1 MKNFSYDGLR
11 ETYHQICKQ
20 ELKKQKTH
28 LKEYGGYR
36 TTVSGN
42 RVRRDEPDA
51 DLELRQSDAIRAN
64 SLARMKAQAKAKLK
78 AKGAVP
84 TRGGAP
90 LKTFEQFRA
99 DAGGGLTEEL
109 TKKQTEYM
117 KQVHASAQHLS
128 YDKWMLFITEM
139 L

>member
-1 MKNFSYDGLR
+1 MKYYYDNLT

-20 ELKKQKTH
+20 ELKKKRTH

-36 TTVSGN
+36 RTASGAS
-42 RVRRDEPDA
+42 VRRDEPDQ
-51 DLELRQSDAIRAN
+51 DLEMKQSDAIRSN

-78 AKGAVP
+78 AGNKVP
-84 TRGGAP
+84 TRAGAP

-109 TKKQTEYM
+109 TKKQTEHM

-128 YDKWMLFITEM
+128 YDKWILFIKEM

>member
-1 MKNFSYDGLR
+1 MKYYYDGLT

-36 TTVSGN
+36 TTASGN
-42 RVRRDEPDA
+42 RVRRDEPDQ
-51 DLELRQSDAIRAN
+51 DLEMRQSDAIRSN

-109 TKKQTEYM
+109 TKKQKENM
-117 KQVHASAQHLS
+117 EQVYLSARALD
-128 YDKWMLFITEM
+128 YDKWVLFITEM

>member
-36 TTVSGN
+36 TTASGN

-64 SLARMKAQAKAKLK
+64 ELRRKAAASRDALK
-78 AKGAVP
+78 KKGAVP
-84 TRGGAP
+84 TKKGAK
-90 LKTFEQFRA
+90 LFEDFMKETRFYKEA
-99 DAGGGLTEEL
+99 EENKMSLEDA
-109 TKKQTEYM
+109 KQIYL
-117 KQVHASAQHLS
+117 SAQSLDF
-128 YDKWMLFITEM
+128 DKWMLFITEM

>member
-1 MKNFSYDGLR
+1 MKYYYDGLT

-20 ELKKQKTH
+20 ELKKTRTH

-36 TTVSGN
+36 RTASGAS
-42 RVRRDEPDA
+42 VRRDEPDQ
-51 DLELRQSDAIRAN
+51 DLEMRQSDAIQSN
-64 SLARMKAQAKAKLK
+64 SLVRAKRLAKEKLK

-109 TKKQTEYM
+109 TKKQKDNME
-117 KQVHASAQHLS
+117 QVYLSARALDF
-128 YDKWMLFITEM
+128 DKWVLFTTEM

>member
-1 MKNFSYDGLR
+1 MKYYYDGLT

-20 ELKKQKTH
+20 ELKKTRTH

-36 TTVSGN
+36 TTASGN

-51 DLELRQSDAIRAN
+51 DLELRQSDAIQSN
-64 SLARMKAQAKAKLK
+64 SLVRAKRLAKEKLK

-109 TKKQTEYM
+109 TKKQTEHM

-128 YDKWMLFITEM
+128 YDKWILFITEM

>member
-1 MKNFSYDGLR
+1 MKYYYDGLT

-20 ELKKQKTH
+20 ELKKTRTH

-36 TTVSGN
+36 TTASGN
-42 RVRRDEPDA
+42 RVRRDQPDA
-51 DLELRQSDAIRAN
+51 DLELRQSDAIQSN
-64 SLARMKAQAKAKLK
+64 SLVRAKRLAKEKLK

-90 LKTFEQFRA
+90 LKTFEQFRF
-99 DAGGGLTEEL
+99 DAGRGLTEEL
-109 TKKQTEYM
+109 TKKQKEHM
-117 KQVHASAQHLS
+117 EQVYLSARALD

>member
-11 ETYHQICKQ
+11 ETYSQICKQ

-36 TTVSGN
+36 TTASGN

-64 SLARMKAQAKAKLK
+64 ELRRKAAASRDALK
-78 AKGAVP
+78 KKGAVP
-84 TRGGAP
+84 TKKGAK
-90 LKTFEQFRA
+90 LFEDFMKETRFYKGVEENKMSLE
-99 DAGGGLTEEL
+99 DA
-109 TKKQTEYM
+109 KQIYL
-117 KQVHASAQHLS
+117 SAQSLDF
-128 YDKWMLFITEM
+128 DKWMLFITEM

>member
-1 MKNFSYDGLR
+1 MKYYYDGLT

-36 TTVSGN
+36 TTASGN
-42 RVRRDEPDA
+42 RVRRDEPDQ
-51 DLELRQSDAIRAN
+51 DLEMRQSDAIQSN
-64 SLARMKAQAKAKLK
+64 SLIRAKRLAKEKLK

-90 LKTFEQFRA
+90 LKTFEQFRL
-99 DAGGGLTEEL
+99 DAGRGLTEEL
-109 TKKQTEYM
+109 TKKQKEHM
-117 KQVHASAQHLS
+117 EQVYLSARALD
-128 YDKWMLFITEM
+128 YDKWILFITEM

>member
-1 MKNFSYDGLR
+1 MKYYYDGLT

-20 ELKKQKTH
+20 ELKKTRTH

-36 TTVSGN
+36 RTASGAS
-42 RVRRDEPDA
+42 VRRDEPDQ
-51 DLELRQSDAIRAN
+51 DLEMRQSDAIQSN
-64 SLARMKAQAKAKLK
+64 SLVRAKRLAKEKLK
-78 AKGAVP
+78 AGNKVP
-84 TRGGAP
+84 TRAGAP

-99 DAGGGLTEEL
+99 DAGMGLTEEL
-109 TKKQTEYM
+109 TKKQKEHLE
-117 KQVHASAQHLS
+117 QVYLSARALD

>member
-1 MKNFSYDGLR
+1 MKYYYDGLT

-20 ELKKQKTH
+20 ELKKTRTH

-36 TTVSGN
+36 RTASGAS
-42 RVRRDEPDA
+42 VRRDEPDQ
-51 DLELRQSDAIRAN
+51 DLEMRQSDAIQSN
-64 SLARMKAQAKAKLK
+64 SLVRAKRLAKEKLK

-84 TRGGAP
+84 TRAGAP
-90 LKTFEQFRA
+90 LKTFEKFRL
-99 DAGGGLTEEL
+99 DAGRGLTEEL
-109 TKKQTEYM
+109 TKKQKEHLE
-117 KQVHASAQHLS
+117 QVYLSARALD

>member
-1 MKNFSYDGLR
+1 MKYYYDGLR
-11 ETYHQICKQ
+11 ETYHQIYKQ
-20 ELKKQKTH
+20 ELKKKRTH

-64 SLARMKAQAKAKLK
+64 ELRRKAAASRAALK
-78 AKGAVP
+78 KKGAVP
-84 TRGGAP
+84 TKKGAK
-90 LKTFEQFRA
+90 LFEDFMKETRFYKEA
-99 DAGGGLTEEL
+99 EENKMSLEDA
-109 TKKQTEYM
+109 KQIYL
-117 KQVHASAQHLS
+117 SAQSLDF
-128 YDKWMLFITEM
+128 DKWVLFITEM

>member
-1 MKNFSYDGLR
+1 MKYYYDGLT

-20 ELKKQKTH
+20 ELKKTRTH

-36 TTVSGN
+36 RTASGTS
-42 RVRRDEPDA
+42 VRRDEPDQ
-51 DLELRQSDAIRAN
+51 DLEMKQSDAIRSN

-78 AKGAVP
+78 AGNKVP
-84 TRGGAP
+84 TRAGAP

-109 TKKQTEYM
+109 TKKQTEHM

>member
-1 MKNFSYDGLR
+1 MKYYYDNLT
-11 ETYHQICKQ
+11 ETYHQICKE
-20 ELKKQKTH
+20 ELKKKLTH

-36 TTVSGN
+36 RTASGTS
-42 RVRRDEPDA
+42 VKRDEPDQ
-51 DLELRQSDAIRAN
+51 DLEMKQSDAIQSNR
-64 SLARMKAQAKAKLK
+64 LARLKAQAKEKLK
-78 AKGAVP
+78 ARGAVP

-109 TKKQTEYM
+109 TKKQTEHM

-128 YDKWMLFITEM
+128 YDKWILFITEM

>member
-1 MKNFSYDGLR
+1 MKYYYDGLT

-20 ELKKQKTH
+20 ELKKTRTH

-36 TTVSGN
+36 TTASGN

-51 DLELRQSDAIRAN
+51 DLELRQSDAIQSN
-64 SLARMKAQAKAKLK
+64 SLVRAKRLAKEKLK

-90 LKTFEQFRA
+90 LKTFEEFRA

-109 TKKQTEYM
+109 TKKQRDHMEQIYL
-117 KQVHASAQHLS
+117 SARALDF
-128 YDKWMLFITEM
+128 DKWVLFTTKML
-139 L
+139 

>member
-1 MKNFSYDGLR
+1 MKYYYDGLT

-28 LKEYGGYR
+28 LKEYSGYR
-36 TTVSGN
+36 TTASGN
-42 RVRRDEPDA
+42 RVRRDEPDQ
-51 DLELRQSDAIRAN
+51 DLEMRQSDAIQSN
-64 SLARMKAQAKAKLK
+64 SLARAKRLAKEKLK

-99 DAGGGLTEEL
+99 DAGRGLTEEL
-109 TKKQTEYM
+109 TKKQTEHM

>member
-1 MKNFSYDGLR
+1 MKYYYDGLT

-20 ELKKQKTH
+20 ELKKTRTH

-36 TTVSGN
+36 RTASGTS
-42 RVRRDEPDA
+42 VRRDEPDQ
-51 DLELRQSDAIRAN
+51 DLEMRQSDAIQSN
-64 SLARMKAQAKAKLK
+64 SLVRAKRLAKEKLK
-78 AKGAVP
+78 AGNKVP
-84 TRGGAP
+84 TRAGAP

-109 TKKQTEYM
+109 TKKQTEHM

-128 YDKWMLFITEM
+128 YDKWILFITEM

>member
-1 MKNFSYDGLR
+1 MKYYYDGLT

-20 ELKKQKTH
+20 ELKKTRTH

-36 TTVSGN
+36 RTASGTS
-42 RVRRDEPDA
+42 VRRDEPDQ
-51 DLELRQSDAIRAN
+51 DLEMKQSDAIRSN

-78 AKGAVP
+78 AGNKVP
-84 TRGGAP
+84 TRAGAP

-99 DAGGGLTEEL
+99 DAGGGLAEEL
-109 TKKQTEYM
+109 TKKQTEHM

-128 YDKWMLFITEM
+128 YDKWILFITEM

>member
-1 MKNFSYDGLR
+1 MKYYYDGLT

-20 ELKKQKTH
+20 ELKKTRTH

-36 TTVSGN
+36 RTASGTS
-42 RVRRDEPDA
+42 VRRDEPDQ
-51 DLELRQSDAIRAN
+51 DLEMRQSDAIQSN
-64 SLARMKAQAKAKLK
+64 SLVRAKRLAKEKLK

-109 TKKQTEYM
+109 TKKQTEHM

-128 YDKWMLFITEM
+128 YDKWILFITEM

>member
-1 MKNFSYDGLR
+1 MKYYYDGLT

-20 ELKKQKTH
+20 ELKKTRTH

-36 TTVSGN
+36 TTASGN

-51 DLELRQSDAIRAN
+51 DLELRQSDAIQSN
-64 SLARMKAQAKAKLK
+64 SLVRAKRLAKEKLK
-78 AKGAVP
+78 AGNKVP
-84 TRGGAP
+84 TRAGAP

-109 TKKQTEYM
+109 TKKQRDHMEQIYL
-117 KQVHASAQHLS
+117 SARALD
-128 YDKWMLFITEM
+128 YDKWMLFTTQM

>member
-1 MKNFSYDGLR
+1 MKYYYDGLT

-20 ELKKQKTH
+20 ELKKTRTH

-36 TTVSGN
+36 TTASGN

-51 DLELRQSDAIRAN
+51 DLELRQSDAIQSN
-64 SLARMKAQAKAKLK
+64 SLVRAKRLAKEKLK
-78 AKGAVP
+78 AGNKVP
-84 TRGGAP
+84 TRAGAP
-90 LKTFEQFRA
+90 LKTFEKFRA

-109 TKKQTEYM
+109 TKKQTEHM

-128 YDKWMLFITEM
+128 YDKWILFITEM

>member
-11 ETYHQICKQ
+11 ETYHEICKNQ
-20 ELKKQKTH
+20 LKQKRTN

-36 TTVSGN
+36 TTASGN

-64 SLARMKAQAKAKLK
+64 ELRRKAAASREALK
-78 AKGAVP
+78 KKGAVP
-84 TRGGAP
+84 TKKGAK
-90 LKTFEQFRA
+90 LFEDFMKETRFYKEA
-99 DAGGGLTEEL
+99 EENKMSLEDA
-109 TKKQTEYM
+109 KQIYL
-117 KQVHASAQHLS
+117 SAQSLDF
-128 YDKWMLFITEM
+128 DKWVLFITEM

>member
-1 MKNFSYDGLR
+1 MKYYYDGLT

-51 DLELRQSDAIRAN
+51 DLELRQSDAIRSN

-109 TKKQTEYM
+109 TKKQRDHME
-117 KQVHASAQHLS
+117 Q
-128 YDKWMLFITEM
+128 I
-139 L
+139 

>member
-1 MKNFSYDGLR
+1 MKYYYDGLT

-20 ELKKQKTH
+20 ELKQTRTY

-36 TTVSGN
+36 RTASGAS
-42 RVRRDEPDA
+42 VRRDEPDQ
-51 DLELRQSDAIRAN
+51 DLEMKQSDAIRSN

-78 AKGAVP
+78 AGNKVP
-84 TRGGAP
+84 TRAGAP

-99 DAGGGLTEEL
+99 DAGMGLTEEL
-109 TKKQTEYM
+109 TKKQKDNME
-117 KQVHASAQHLS
+117 QVYLSARALDF
-128 YDKWMLFITEM
+128 DKWVLFTTEM